1 MNRPSVGRQVTAVL
15 LPFLSEL
22 RGGTGHGLRSGGWRG
37 GVQRRRARQ
46 MWQQLEPDVAARPD
60 LAAAIDEAVHAPG
73 AATRKGLI
81 QELDAVLEDDPLLSS
96 RIEQRLERVVRW
108 QTTRDQLGA
117 MWALAVLGIAALV
130 APALAYDRELGLIV
144 VAGLA
149 LTVTGLVLY
158 RRLRAFAWLVN
169 WVLLFLVIGAAAV
182 VTQTTDEWQDAEN
195 AKVFAIIVLSLLPG
209 WLYLQFIAVRGRSLW
224 EDYVTNLFRLHVDD
238 HRNLPE
244 PPRGTVEHRL
254 WREAGGARMVDP
266 GALYRRKFEA
276 AYGKVVAG
284 AYSGEGAARFRGE
297 GFAPVVFTTL
307 LTAFGW
313 TAVLAPAYEGAWVFG
328 SGVQGYDAPLWEA
341 LSFGFVGAYWFILQS
356 VARRYFQ
363 DDLRTNAYISAVVR
377 IIIVALLVAV
387 VYQVWGLID
396 GAGALSERGWLN
408 GVAFGIGVFPSLGL
422 QILQKTL
429 TKVVG
434 PMTDLRNQFPLTHLD
449 GLNMWYESRLVEEG
463 IEDLQNLATAEL
475 VDVLLST
482 RVPVGRVVDWIDQA
496 HLYLRVTDRDQREA
510 LRRLGIR
517 TATDLQDAFADPATA
532 TPTAAAWPA
541 RAEQVRRV
549 VYEDATDA
557 VHAVDILLASLAG
570 EANLRHARDW
580 REFHQRATSHPPALD
595 DGEPAI
601 RSGDLS
607 TSATDTDRPTITL
620 G

>member
-1 MNRPSVGRQVTAVL
+1 MNRSSVGHQLTAVL

-22 RGGTGHGLRSGGWRG
+22 RGGSGDGVRPGGWRLG
-37 GVQRRRARQ
+37 DERRSAYQ
-46 MWQQLEPDVAARPD
+46 MWRQLRPHAAARPD
-60 LAAAIDEAVHAPG
+60 LAAAIDKAVDAPG
-73 AATRKGLI
+73 AVTRRELI
-81 QELDAVLEDDPLLSS
+81 QQLEAVLADDPLLAS

-108 QTTRDQLGA
+108 QTTRDQMGG
-117 MWALAVLGIAALV
+117 MWALAVLAIAALV
-130 APALAYDRELGLIV
+130 APALAYDRELGLSV

-149 LTVTGLVLY
+149 LTVAGLVLY
-158 RRLRAFAWLVN
+158 RRLRAFAWLIN
-169 WVLLFLVIGAAAV
+169 WVLLFVVIGAAAV
-182 VTQTTDEWQDAEN
+182 VTQTTEEWQDAEN
-195 AKVFAIIVLSLLPG
+195 AKVFAVIVLSLLPG

-254 WREAGGARMVDP
+254 WRNAGGPRMVDP
-266 GALYRRKFEA
+266 GALYRGKFEA

-328 SGVQGYDAPLWEA
+328 AGVSGYDAPLWEA
-341 LSFGFVGAYWFILQS
+341 LSFGFVGAYWFNLQS
-356 VARRYFQ
+356 IARRYFQ

-387 VYQVWGLID
+387 VYQLWGLVEGT
-396 GAGALSERGWLN
+396 GAASQRGWLN
-408 GVAFGIGVFPSLGL
+408 GVAFAIGVFPNLGL
-422 QILQKTL
+422 QILQKSL
-429 TKVVG
+429 TRVVG
-434 PMTDLRNQFPLTHLD
+434 PVTDLRNQFPLTHLD

-463 IEDLQNLATAEL
+463 IEDLQNLATADL

-496 HLYLRVTDRDQREA
+496 HLYLRVTNRDQREA

-517 TATDLQDAFADPATA
+517 TATDLQDAFTDPATA
-532 TPTAAAWPA
+532 TSTAAAWPA
-541 RAEQVRRV
+541 RAEQIRHV
-549 VYEDATDA
+549 VYGDATDA
-557 VHAVDILLASLAG
+557 VHTVDILLASLAG

-580 REFHQRATSHPPALD
+580 REFHQRATSHPPTLD
-595 DGEPAI
+595 NGEPAI
-601 RSGDLS
+601 RSSDHS
-607 TSATDTDRPTITL
+607 SSATETQRPTVAL